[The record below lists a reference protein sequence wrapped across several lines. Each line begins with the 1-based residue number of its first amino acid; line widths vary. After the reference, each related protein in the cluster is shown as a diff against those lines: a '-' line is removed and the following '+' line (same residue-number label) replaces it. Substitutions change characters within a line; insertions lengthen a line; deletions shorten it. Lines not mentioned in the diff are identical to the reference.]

1 MMFSS
6 ISQEEHWVGVL
17 MSNILRLVWFDLK
30 PELKPPIWIIMEWS
44 VFLVQVGVYGAMLS
58 QLVTGVENYNQFFS
72 VGLIIMITFEMASHT
87 GRHFVEHAHEGRL
100 PYLLSLPISRVKLFL
115 TICLQG
121 GVELALMLAV
131 PLSVTFLLLG
141 NLTWISATSCILALF
156 WLGFGVAGLM
166 LGLSFIAF
174 KSSDLY
180 TAIVTGLSTVI
191 IRFSTVLY
199 PFMFLPAQY
208 ALPAAFSPLTYGSDL
223 VRFILGFDPTLL
235 LDPLYALSILTALS
249 VCTLGLGVIL
259 IQRLVEGVK
268 SA

>member
-1 MMFSS
+1 
-6 ISQEEHWVGVL
+6 

-30 PELKPPIWIIMEWS
+30 PELKPPVWIISEWA
-44 VFLVQVGVYGAMLS
+44 VFLVQIGIYGGIIT
-58 QLVTGVENYNQFFS
+58 QLVTVQGIGDYRQFYA
-72 VGLIIMITFEMASHT
+72 VGLVIMITFEMGSHT

-100 PYLLSLPISRVKLFL
+100 PYMLSLPISRTQLFL
-115 TICLQG
+115 TIALQG
-121 GVELALMLAV
+121 GAELALMLAV
-131 PLSVTFLLLG
+131 PLTVTLLIIG
-141 NLTWISATSCILALF
+141 NLTLISIAASVLTLF

-199 PFMFLPAQY
+199 PFIFLPPQY
-208 ALPAAFSPLTYGSDL
+208 ASAAAFSPLTYGSDL
-223 VRFILGFDPTLL
+223 VRLFLGFNPAILVDP
-235 LDPLYALSILTALS
+235 YIAVAVLTALTVS
-249 VCTLGLGVIL
+249 TLGLGMFL